1 MTPVRLFLRLLT
13 EVPRS
18 RLAAL
23 LTLMVFVGLTEG
35 IGILLLAPLLEI
47 LQAQSEPGTPLTR
60 SLTAIL
66 RVGGFA
72 PSPAIFLTIFF
83 LLVVLRSAALYARE
97 HLAASVQQQLVDQLR
112 YRCFK
117 SVLQA
122 DWRWITTR
130 RQADHANLLLTEV
143 SRVGVG
149 LNFGISLLATLATV
163 LAYLV
168 AAFTLSWSIT
178 LLALGSGLIVLLALS
193 GQRRQAFEL
202 GHRLGEANRAMQ
214 GNVQESLSGIKLAKI
229 LGNENRH
236 LAFFHQT
243 TTRLRRQQLQF
254 SKQTGLSR
262 SLFQVFGALLL
273 TIYLYIGLTLWH
285 TPVAELLT
293 LIVVFGRL
301 IPILMTA
308 QQSFNHWL
316 HALPSLIETDKL
328 LEECRHASEP
338 DNPAKATAWPLTQA
352 IELENVSV
360 RYADRQQAALDSI
373 SLSFPARTTT
383 AIIGASGAGKSTLAD
398 VLMGLIPPDSGSLK
412 IDDQTVDTENY
423 LGWRRNVAYVP
434 QDTFLFND
442 TIRNNLLWG
451 YPEATETELA
461 QALGHAAA
469 DFVFGLPEG
478 IDTLVGDGG
487 LRLSGGERQRIALA
501 RALLKRPSLLIL
513 DEATSALD
521 MNNEAKVREAIEHLH
536 GGLTVVIIGHR
547 LATLE
552 HADQVI
558 VLDAGRVAAQGSWAA
573 VRTNISL
580 MP

>member
-1 MTPVRLFLRLLT
+1 MTPVRLFLRLLA

-18 RLAAL
+18 RLVAL

-35 IGILLLAPLLEI
+35 ISLLLLAPLLEM
-47 LQAQSEPGTPLTR
+47 LQAQSGAGTPLADGLATILR
-60 SLTAIL
+60 ACGLTPSAEAIL
-66 RVGGFA
+66 A
-72 PSPAIFLTIFF
+72 TFL
-83 LLVVLRSAALYARE
+83 LLVVLRSTALYARE
-97 HLAASVQQQLVDQLR
+97 YLATSVQYRLVDQLR

-122 DWRWITTR
+122 DWRWITTK
-130 RQADHANLLLTEV
+130 RQADHANLLLTEI

-149 LNFGISLLATLATV
+149 LNFGIGLLATLTTI
-163 LAYLV
+163 LAYLA

-178 LLALGSGLIVLLALS
+178 LLALGSGLVVLLALS
-193 GQRRQAFEL
+193 GQRRRAFEL
-202 GHRLGEANRAMQ
+202 GLRLGEANRAMQ

-236 LAFFHQT
+236 LEFFHKT
-243 TTRLRRQQLQF
+243 TALLRQQQLRF
-254 SKQTGLSR
+254 SSQTSLSR
-262 SLFQVFGALLL
+262 SLFHIVGALLL
-273 TIYLYIGLTLWH
+273 TTYLYIGLNLWH

-293 LIVVFGRL
+293 LVVVFGRL

-308 QQSFNHWL
+308 QQSFHHWL

-328 LEECRHASEP
+328 LEECRRAAEP
-338 DNPAKATAWPLTQA
+338 NLPAKAAAWPVARA
-352 IELENVSV
+352 IHLENVSV
-360 RYADRQQAALDSI
+360 RYADRKQAALDSI
-373 SLSFPARTTT
+373 SLTFPARTTT

-398 VLMGLIPPDSGSLK
+398 VLMGLIDPDAGSLK
-412 IDDQTVDTENY
+412 VDDLTIDNENRIR
-423 LGWRRNVAYVP
+423 WRRNVAYVP

-442 TIRNNLLWG
+442 TIRNNLRWG
-451 YPEATETELA
+451 YPEATEADLA
-461 QALGHAAA
+461 LALGHAAA
-469 DFVFGLPEG
+469 DFVFGLAEG

-501 RALLKRPSLLIL
+501 RALLKHPSLLIL

-521 MNNEAKVREAIEHLH
+521 MDNEAKVREAIEHLH

-558 VLDAGRVAAQGSWAA
+558 VLDAGRVASQGSWAT
-573 VRTNISL
+573 VRTCTSL
-580 MP
+580 IP